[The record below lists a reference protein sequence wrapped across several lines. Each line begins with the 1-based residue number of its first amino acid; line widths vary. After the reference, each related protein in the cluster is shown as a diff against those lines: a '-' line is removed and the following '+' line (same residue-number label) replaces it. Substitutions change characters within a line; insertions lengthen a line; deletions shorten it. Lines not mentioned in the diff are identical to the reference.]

1 VVICFAFNSLQIK
14 DIKHKVFPLF
24 SLWDKRS
31 RKELLVKS
39 DRNFNRTRPYLS
51 TEKDRCTQF
60 PPKRNKN
67 KTKQNRNKAK
77 QKQNGNKLD
86 YFFLLLLPPSMCMLQ
101 AFPGS
106 RCVLENTFNA
116 IQAERLRNNYPI
128 RIYTILPY
136 T

>member
-1 VVICFAFNSLQIK
+1 MVICFAFNSLQIK

-67 KTKQNRNKAK
+67 KTKQNKNKAK

-86 YFFLLLLPPSMCMLQ
+86 YFFFFCFLR
-101 AFPGS
+101 
-106 RCVLENTFNA
+106 RCVCFKRSLAADVYLKTHLT
-116 IQAERLRNNYPI
+116 RSKPKDNYPI
-128 RIYTILPY
+128 RMLPY

>member
-1 VVICFAFNSLQIK
+1 MQWSFVLRLIHFRLKTLNKNL
-14 DIKHKVFPLF
+14 FPPF

-31 RKELLVKS
+31 RKELLVKP

-60 PPKRNKN
+60 PPK
-67 KTKQNRNKAK
+67 TK
-77 QKQNGNKLD
+77 QKQNKAEQKQSKTKTKRKQIGL
-86 YFFLLLLPPSMCMLQ
+86 FFPPSMCMLQ

-116 IQAERLRNNYPI
+116 IQAERLINNYPI
-128 RIYTILPY
+128 RISTILPF